1 MVFLVFAA
9 FFVLS
14 SMNQKRSAN
23 KISDRQHNKNMTT
36 SQKDVRER
44 HAEIQKRRAELIV
57 RLSAQKEPACEHPS
71 YKVVSTL
78 LNNTFG
84 KSSLAQRPAVLA
96 AAAWLINLI
105 ERQIAADSCSLKP
118 PQQNNRLF

>member
-1 MVFLVFAA
+1 MT
-9 FFVLS
+9 S
-14 SMNQKRSAN
+14 GQKEF
-23 KISDRQHNKNMTT
+23 RQ
-36 SQKDVRER
+36 R

-84 KSSLAQRPAVLA
+84 KSSLAQRRAVLDT
-96 AAAWLINLI
+96 AAWLINLI
-105 ERQIAADSCSLKP
+105 ERQVAADSCSPEP
-118 PQQNNRLF
+118 PQQSNRFF